1 MESRVQ
7 PELVLK
13 RKVCESCSETIFE
26 FDPDTQ
32 ALDQILERYICAD
45 CSTA

>member
-32 ALDQILERYICAD
+32 ALEKYICTD
-45 CSTA
+45 CLTE

>member
-26 FDPDTQ
+26 FDSDTQ
-32 ALDQILERYICAD
+32 ALERYICAD
-45 CSTA
+45 CSAA